1 MLLAAHRAR
10 ESDDRTVLSRQL
22 TVLHAVRGRQVRA
35 VRALDGGGG
44 SRSSSDKLPR
54 EKVEAEA
61 AAKPSMRSSRVTRS
75 TASTDPDGAC
85 CKPAVEARPCPAQS
99 LHTGALTPPMVA
111 AGLMSWRLL
120 HSLAPSP
127 GTRLQRN
134 VGPPPRRS
142 PSRRSQ
148 VVVGQRWWRQ
158 IPRGSSSRS
167 SLQSIAMG
175 RRAQC
180 PPSIRRMPVRRAR
193 PSRIAAV
200 SNRAVDGSL
209 LRHHH
214 LHALV
219 APTSLSIHLLTSSA
233 VSSPLAHLRCHRL
246 SSTDTPPLLAGCV
259 RVLTRPL
266 GLGQVPTW

>member
-1 MLLAAHRAR
+1 MKPEASWVRPCCSPPTVPASPTTAR
-10 ESDDRTVLSRQL
+10 CSPRQL

-54 EKVEAEA
+54 EKVEAAA
-61 AAKPSMRSSRVTRS
+61 AAKPSMRSPRVTRS

-85 CKPAVEARPCPAQS
+85 CKPAVEARPRPAQS

-111 AGLMSWRLL
+111 ARLMSWRLL

-134 VGPPPRRS
+134 VGPPPPRS

-148 VVVGQRWWRQ
+148 VVVRRWQRWWRQ
-158 IPRGSSSRS
+158 MPRGSNTRS
-167 SLQSIAMG
+167 SPRWMA

-180 PPSIRRMPVRRAR
+180 LRRMQVSRAR
-193 PSRIAAV
+193 PSRIA
-200 SNRAVDGSL
+200 
-209 LRHHH
+209 
-214 LHALV
+214 
-219 APTSLSIHLLTSSA
+219 PSS
-233 VSSPLAHLRCHRL
+233 
-246 SSTDTPPLLAGCV
+246 
-259 RVLTRPL
+259 
-266 GLGQVPTW
+266 

>member
-1 MLLAAHRAR
+1 MR
-10 ESDDRTVLSRQL
+10 STV
-22 TVLHAVRGRQVRA
+22 
-35 VRALDGGGG
+35 
-44 SRSSSDKLPR
+44 
-54 EKVEAEA
+54 VEAADQPTSSLGKKAQAAA
-61 AAKPSMRSSRVTRS
+61 AAKLSMRSPRVTRS

-85 CKPAVEARPCPAQS
+85 CKPAVGARPRPAQS

-111 AGLMSWRLL
+111 ARLMSWRLL

-134 VGPPPRRS
+134 VGPPPPRS
-142 PSRRSQ
+142 PSRRLQ
-148 VVVGQRWWRQ
+148 VVVRRWQRWWRQ
-158 IPRGSSSRS
+158 MPRGSSTRS

-180 PPSIRRMPVRRAR
+180 PPSIRRMQVSRAR
-193 PSRIAAV
+193 PSRIAPV
-200 SNRAVDGSL
+200 ELTAVDGSL